1 MEEGKGEEDER
12 RRKKGDMDECRISKI
27 KTNIS

>member
-12 RRKKGDMDECRISKI
+12 RGEKGNMDECRISKI